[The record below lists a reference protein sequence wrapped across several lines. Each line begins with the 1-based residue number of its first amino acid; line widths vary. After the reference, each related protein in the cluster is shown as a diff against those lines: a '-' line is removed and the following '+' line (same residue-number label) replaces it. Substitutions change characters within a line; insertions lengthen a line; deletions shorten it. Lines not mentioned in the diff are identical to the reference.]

1 MQQHQRTL
9 NADAIH
15 SLLNGRKSLP
25 QRDLQDGRHHLQP
38 ALR

>member
-1 MQQHQRTL
+1 MQHHQSTL

-15 SLLNGRKSLP
+15 SLLNGRNSLP
-25 QRDLQDGRHHLQP
+25 QRDLHDGRHPIQP